1 MGSQSP
7 SPEKSSSPNTKTDS
21 PRQLK
26 LSERLSPELVLG
38 FSGTIGCGMS
48 LATDQARQVLSDADY
63 DVQIIK
69 ISHIIEQTAKEFDI
83 PVCENT
89 SNKSFE
95 RYESLQDA
103 GNKLRKKF
111 STRVL
116 AEIAIAQIAAHR
128 SKYLN
133 NPEDVKDLVPKKVA
147 YIIHQLKNP
156 AEVELLRE
164 IYGDLFYLV
173 GVFANESTRRTN
185 LSREMTAVQAQNV
198 MDRDREEEYSHGQ
211 KLDKTLRLSDL
222 FIRSNRDTSAAVTR
236 QLKRLLNLV
245 HGKPSQTPSTEEF
258 AMYAAYSAGLR
269 SACLSNQV
277 GAAIC
282 DANGQLVSTG
292 CNDVPKFGGGL
303 YTQADGENDHRCYL
317 WDKKICWN
325 DHTKDELRDQITA
338 IVSSE
343 EIYRILEKAGFAN
356 EKQRN
361 ISLET
366 ATEIADK
373 IRNKTRLKGLLEF
386 SRAVHAEMDAIVGV
400 ARVGGPSLIGSS
412 LFTTTFPCHNCAR
425 HIVAAGITKVYY
437 IDPYEKSL
445 ALDLHADAISDESKE
460 ENASKVQ
467 FLHFE
472 GISPKRYQQMFSP
485 NGERKEDGKL
495 VDWQRNRSPKGSS
508 QYLDS
513 YIELELRVVED
524 LNSLGLTSEQLAKI
538 AN

>member
-1 MGSQSP
+1 MSSKP
-7 SPEKSSSPNTKTDS
+7 SEHEKPTSVDSSTNS
-21 PRQLK
+21 PRQLV
-26 LSERLSPELVLG
+26 LTDRQSPELVLG

-48 LATDQARQVLSDADY
+48 LVTDQARQALSEAGY
-63 DVQIIK
+63 EVQIIK
-69 ISHIIEQTAKEFDI
+69 ISQIIEHTAKEFAI
-83 PVCENT
+83 PICENT
-89 SNKSFE
+89 GNKSFE

-103 GNKLRKKF
+103 GNMLRKKF
-111 STRVL
+111 SNRVL

-128 SKYLN
+128 AKYIKIAD
-133 NPEDVKDLVPKKVA
+133 EVKDIVPKKVA

-156 AEVELLRE
+156 AEVGLLRE

-173 GVFANESTRRTN
+173 GVFANESTRSTN
-185 LSREMTAVQAQNV
+185 LAREMTKVQAQNV
-198 MDRDREEEYSHGQ
+198 MDRDREENETHGQ

-222 FIRSNRDTSAAVTR
+222 FIRSNRDTSPAVTR
-236 QLKRLLNLV
+236 QIKRLLNLV

-277 GAAIC
+277 GASIC
-282 DANGQLVSTG
+282 NSNGQLISTG

-303 YTQADGENDHRCYL
+303 YTQADGESDHRCYL

-325 DHTKDELRDQITA
+325 DHTKDELRNQISS

-343 EIYRILEKAGFAN
+343 EVYKVLADAGFAN
-356 EKQRN
+356 TDKTS

-366 ATEIADK
+366 ANAIADV

-386 SRAVHAEMDAIVGV
+386 SRAVHAEMDAIVGI
-400 ARVGGPSLIGSS
+400 ARVGGPALAGSS

-425 HIVAAGITKVYY
+425 HIVAAGISKVYY

-445 ALDLHADAISDESKE
+445 ALDLHSDAISDESKE

-485 NGERKEDGKL
+485 IGERKENGKL
-495 VDWQRNRSPKGSS
+495 VDWQRQETPKNTS
-508 QYLDS
+508 QYVDS
-513 YIELELRVVED
+513 YIELEVRVVED
-524 LNSLGLTSEQLAKI
+524 LNSLGLSSEQLARI
-538 AN
+538 TT